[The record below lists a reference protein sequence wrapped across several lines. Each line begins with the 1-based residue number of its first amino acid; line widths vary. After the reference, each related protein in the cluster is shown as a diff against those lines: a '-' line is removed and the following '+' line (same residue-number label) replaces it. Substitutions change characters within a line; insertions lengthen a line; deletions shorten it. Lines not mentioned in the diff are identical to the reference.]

1 MTAQAVILTSSS
13 VVLAADSAVT
23 IGGSSGERVYNGVE
37 KVHALSDRDPI
48 AALVYGSATIVGVP
62 WATLLHLFKASV
74 DISALPADQVTLQLA
89 AFVQGQLA
97 EHLKDSERL
106 EQLKASRADIVLR
119 AATDFAASLVEE
131 SLGAE
136 DPPRSLNELDASE
149 RIERI
154 LEQANEVVSL
164 ELARWREEDDVVIP
178 GAPPADALRDEH
190 RGWALALASDMYE
203 GTDAS
208 EDLIANSAE
217 LILESFTRTVPATVS
232 SPWFGGVVVAGF
244 GAGELWPGFLELR
257 FDGVG
262 LEGVRLWGGVST
274 TLTPGD
280 GAIVQTFAQNAG
292 AQTLMGGA
300 HPTLLNMFGNEM
312 LRAGLDSDA
321 VDEVMERVFEA
332 WFQEHTTSV
341 LDTLD
346 LLPTPALCEIAESFV
361 ALTALEH
368 RLKGSLE
375 TVGGTISV
383 GVLTPGDPLR
393 WAKRPSLMSS

>member
-23 IGGSSGERVYNGVE
+23 IGGSDGERVYNGVE

-62 WATLLHLFKASV
+62 WATLLHLFKSSV

-89 AFVQGQLA
+89 DFVQRQLEA
-97 EHLKDSERL
+97 HLEDPTRL
-106 EQLKASRADIVLR
+106 QRLKMSRATVVLE
-119 AATDFAASLVEE
+119 AVADVAASLVEE
-131 SLGAE
+131 SLSAE
-136 DPPRSLNELDASE
+136 DPPRHLNDLDRDE
-149 RIERI
+149 RLTRV
-154 LEQANEVVSL
+154 LAQADEVVSR
-164 ELARWREEDDVVIP
+164 ELSRWREEDEVATP
-178 GAPPADALRDEH
+178 GTASANALRDKH
-190 RGWALALASDMYE
+190 RDWAMAVSSDMYA
-203 GTDAS
+203 GTPAS
-208 EDLIANSAE
+208 DDLIANSAE
-217 LILESFTRTVPATVS
+217 LVLESFTREVPDTVN

-262 LEGVRLWGGVST
+262 LEGVRLWAGVST
-274 TLTPGD
+274 ALTPGD
-280 GAIVQTFAQNAG
+280 GAIVQTFAQNSG
-292 AQTLMGGA
+292 ARTLMGGA

-312 LRAGLDSDA
+312 LRAGLTSDA
-321 VDEVMERVFEA
+321 VDEVMERVFDA

-341 LDTLD
+341 LETLD

-393 WAKRPSLMSS
+393 WAKRPTLMSS